1 VEPINLPPR
10 FEPIDRQQVV
20 LEPLDIEQ
28 LIPEEHPA
36 RSIWEVLGRVDLS
49 RFSADV
55 KSVAGHAGRN
65 VWEPRLLIA
74 MWIYA
79 YSRGISSAR
88 EIERQCAYEPALRW
102 LTGLKVVNHH
112 TLSDFRVGHGEAL
125 QNLFVQVL
133 GILMVEKLVTLER
146 VTVDGTKVRAC
157 VNKKTFSRAS
167 KIREH
172 LKLAREHVE
181 ELQREESE
189 QEKRGRQAAARK
201 RAAGERVA
209 RLEEALV
216 ELERLQAEKK
226 WERDKPCH
234 ASTSDPD
241 AQFMRTSDHGLAP
254 AYNVQLATDARHKL
268 ILDVEVSKQP
278 SDSFHL
284 LPALDRVKQQW
295 GAFPQ
300 QAVADGDYTKRAAVA
315 GAAERGVDYYGSWT
329 ETSEEWLGHGID
341 PAYHPSA
348 FCYDEQRN
356 EMICPEGRRLGL
368 RTIQARAGGLE
379 VFVYT
384 AKREDCQRC
393 RKRPFCTPQNAMAK
407 HGRAV
412 GVRVEP
418 EAIARYHRKMATE
431 AAKAIYKQRA
441 PVAEFP
447 HAWLKD
453 KLKWVRLRCRGLF
466 KAKAEAIWACLTYN
480 LQRYGKLRELPSA

>member
-1 VEPINLPPR
+1 M
-10 FEPIDRQQVV
+10 V

-28 LIPEEHPA
+28 LIPEGHAA
-36 RSIWEVLGRVDLS
+36 RSIWEILGRLDLS
-49 RFSADV
+49 RFLGPI
-55 KSVAGHAGRN
+55 KSVEGHAGRN

-79 YSRGISSAR
+79 YSRGMSSAR

-112 TLSDFRVGHGEAL
+112 TLSDFRVEHGEAL

-133 GILMVEKLVTLER
+133 GILTMEKLVTLER
-146 VTVDGTKVRAC
+146 VTVDGTKVRAA
-157 VNKKTFSRAS
+157 VNKKTFSRAH

-172 LKLAREHVE
+172 LKLARQHVE
-181 ELQREESE
+181 ELQREEAE

-201 RAAGERVA
+201 RAARQRVE
-209 RLEEALV
+209 RLEEALAEV
-216 ELERLQAEKK
+216 ERLQAGKK
-226 WERDKPCH
+226 WERAKPCQ

-268 ILDVEVSKQP
+268 IVDVELSKQP

-284 LPALDRVKQQW
+284 LPALDRIKQRL
-295 GAFPQ
+295 GVFPQ
-300 QAVADGDYTKRAAVA
+300 QAVADGDYTKREAVV
-315 GAAERGVDYYGSWT
+315 GAAGRGVDYYGSWT
-329 ETSEEWLGHGID
+329 ETSEEWMAHGID

-348 FCYDEQRN
+348 FRYDQQRN
-356 EMICPEGRRLGL
+356 QMICPEGRRLGL

-379 VFVYT
+379 VYVYT
-384 AKREDCQRC
+384 AEREACQRC
-393 RKRPFCTPQNAMAK
+393 RKRPFCTPQNAMAQ

-412 GVRVEP
+412 SVGLEP
-418 EAIARYHRKMATE
+418 EAIQRYHEKMATE

-447 HAWLKD
+447 NAWLKD

-466 KAKAEAIWACLTYN
+466 KAKAEALWACLTYN
-480 LQRYGKLRELPSA
+480 LQRYFKLTQLAPA